1 MHLTLVYAGWVW
13 GQSPPSILNSENG
26 GQSTVTRE
34 AEDENESVCNAIRM
48 LA

>member
-1 MHLTLVYAGWVW
+1 MHLTLVYIGWVW
-13 GQSPPSILNSENG
+13 GLSPPSTLSRENV
-26 GQSTVTRE
+26 GQSTVAGE